1 MWPVDL
7 ERAKIKSQDEIKS
20 LDAKTILAGINGLK
34 GDNFRKKTLSSKK
47 AIIQSVIKSIHIS
60 PDNVIRIDAWGG
72 KNRPERSDRSL
83 PTQSGIV
90 LPFYKKAQKF
100 EFLDE
105 KKPAAF
111 RTPVRMGS
119 GMVEMVGIEPTSKV
133 TSNRGHYVCSHIR
146 ASDGCEHFV

>member
-1 MWPVDL
+1 
-7 ERAKIKSQDEIKS
+7 
-20 LDAKTILAGINGLK
+20 
-34 GDNFRKKTLSSKK
+34 
-47 AIIQSVIKSIHIS
+47 
-60 PDNVIRIDAWGG
+60 VIRIDAWGG

-119 GMVEMVGIEPTSKV
+119 GMVEQQRIEPTVDEFSSAVLHAFHLCLFRYLPSPKQLLREPGQSII
-133 TSNRGHYVCSHIR
+133 TSL
-146 ASDGCEHFV
+146 